1 MLVIILS
8 TSLRKQEMS
17 SDIEKLAVLDSRIV
31 QSRPKFAVEK
41 GALSLT
47 NAPFNAIASTSS
59 QMTFNVYVPSE
70 NVFLD
75 RKLLWSSSCFQ
86 QFNVNLAVAP
96 IGGESLCVL
105 GRDLALCA
113 LPLNQLCSTM
123 SATINDTTSVINS
136 QDVLREVLRLTDS
149 KGNRLVRTA
158 PTMLDKYASY
168 NDAFGAQNNPLGAYN
183 DSTDYDN
190 VQNGAFRRVE
200 WTTTTGAVLPATTA
214 LSVRT
219 PAFAGAKYRNVNG
232 VPVSASQ
239 WVDAEAYV
247 ANDIVFDLGI
257 VYRAIGA
264 VPALSG
270 APAGNV
276 LWEDL
281 GSSSSYLLHL
291 KWTSTEPLCLSPFV
305 FSDECEWDTGLFGLN
320 NIQLIMNFVPSPSR
334 ILRTTS
340 LAGRNIR
347 NIAYNEGA
355 GGVFNGAVVNCQFLT
370 PSLDVPLP
378 PKSVV
383 PYMEFPRYI
392 SQDSELIA
400 VGDTV
405 RVNSQTITLP
415 NIPDLLIIY
424 VKSSVGVGKDEGDY
438 YLPIGAD
445 RGPLSINFDNFSG
458 LLSSTTKEQLYNMS
472 VHNGLNMDY
481 SQFCGEVRSSAP
493 SYAGQVESATLNG
506 RPARQQGQLV
516 PTVGSILVLK
526 PSQDLTLQ
534 SGQAPSLV
542 GNFTLQFSLSV
553 KNTTTAPCRAQI
565 YVITANS
572 GFFESI
578 RGSSRIIKGV
588 LSEQD
593 IISAPLAPV
602 GVRSELNRIVGGFS
616 FSSLSNILSKAK
628 DIYSQTKPLVS
639 AVKGLLPQD
648 GMLGQLRSGMD
659 AVGYGTGAGTG
670 GRKKSLASR
679 LM

>member
-1 MLVIILS
+1 
-8 TSLRKQEMS
+8 
-17 SDIEKLAVLDSRIV
+17 
-31 QSRPKFAVEK
+31 
-41 GALSLT
+41 
-47 NAPFNAIASTSS
+47 
-59 QMTFNVYVPSE
+59 
-70 NVFLD
+70 
-75 RKLLWSSSCFQ
+75 
-86 QFNVNLAVAP
+86 
-96 IGGESLCVL
+96 
-105 GRDLALCA
+105 
-113 LPLNQLCSTM
+113 
-123 SATINDTTSVINS
+123 
-136 QDVLREVLRLTDS
+136 
-149 KGNRLVRTA
+149 
-158 PTMLDKYASY
+158 
-168 NDAFGAQNNPLGAYN
+168 
-183 DSTDYDN
+183 
-190 VQNGAFRRVE
+190 
-200 WTTTTGAVLPATTA
+200 
-214 LSVRT
+214 
-219 PAFAGAKYRNVNG
+219 
-232 VPVSASQ
+232 
-239 WVDAEAYV
+239 
-247 ANDIVFDLGI
+247 
-257 VYRAIGA
+257 
-264 VPALSG
+264 
-270 APAGNV
+270 
-276 LWEDL
+276 
-281 GSSSSYLLHL
+281 
-291 KWTSTEPLCLSPFV
+291 
-305 FSDECEWDTGLFGLN
+305 
-320 NIQLIMNFVPSPSR
+320 
-334 ILRTTS
+334 
-340 LAGRNIR
+340 
-347 NIAYNEGA
+347 
-355 GGVFNGAVVNCQFLT
+355 
-370 PSLDVPLP
+370 
-378 PKSVV
+378 
-383 PYMEFPRYI
+383 MEFPRYI